1 MKFCFFFFE
10 RFVCLNFC
18 WKKQV
23 SPTWLIFRSARPTPR
38 DSKPRTHLRLE
49 NVRRALPKKNASV
62 LDRCTDR
69 EREFVLVFAFRVK
82 NFLLWNKLSRKNY
95 RGTNPSVLCAEVES
109 KLKVITDFFLF
120 FFAEKEEEWFLYE
133 EQKNLVQ
140 KNPKQSK
147 EEEEIFVN
155 V

>member
-1 MKFCFFFFE
+1 M
-10 RFVCLNFC
+10 
-18 WKKQV
+18 
-23 SPTWLIFRSARPTPR
+23 
-38 DSKPRTHLRLE
+38 
-49 NVRRALPKKNASV
+49 
-62 LDRCTDR
+62 
-69 EREFVLVFAFRVK
+69 
-82 NFLLWNKLSRKNY
+82 WNKLSRKKKS

-133 EQKNLVQ
+133 EQKNLVP

>member
-1 MKFCFFFFE
+1 MIAVQIE
-10 RFVCLNFC
+10 
-18 WKKQV
+18 
-23 SPTWLIFRSARPTPR
+23 
-38 DSKPRTHLRLE
+38 
-49 NVRRALPKKNASV
+49 
-62 LDRCTDR
+62 R

-82 NFLLWNKLSRKNY
+82 NFILWNKLSRKKKY

-133 EQKNLVQ
+133 EQKNLV
-140 KNPKQSK
+140 PKKSK
-147 EEEEIFVN
+147 EEEIFVN